1 MIVNS
6 QKRDGGSLMAE
17 SRIKEEY
24 IDDILDVL
32 KKSNVDLDLAK
43 PEEGEDYYCRVE
55 CEVMVGGSGR
65 VFAVLDPEDIT
76 HEFPDECSIS
86 DIVWDDIDVIHI
98 EPVPNARKQKF
109 NFKGEPFNEAEW
121 KIKNSKNI
129 IITLSDNN
137 IPTKPYWFKLDKS
150 QTLLDRWVVSK

>member
-1 MIVNS
+1 
-6 QKRDGGSLMAE
+6 MAE

-24 IDDILDVL
+24 IDDIIGVL

-55 CEVMVGGSGR
+55 CEITVGGSGR
-65 VFAVLDPEDIT
+65 AYAVLDPGNIGYD
-76 HEFPDECSIS
+76 FPDECSTKEIE
-86 DIVWDDIDVIHI
+86 WDDIDVIDI
-98 EPVPNARKQKF
+98 SPVPNARKQKF

-121 KIKNSKNI
+121 KIKNSKDI
-129 IITLSDNN
+129 VVALSDNN

-150 QTLLDRWVVSK
+150 QTLLDRWGVF